1 MSDSPPKHHSARDVL
16 RELFPGSYRDLFG
29 EGEANGPLTLGLYPV
44 ADGRLALVH
53 GDQLAEF
60 TPLAP
65 KGNHA
70 LHCDLC
76 HYTRS
81 RTEAALYRVVVGARR
96 TRYVTLC
103 LGTESCQRR
112 AGTRGLTH
120 LAGRI
125 FPIEPL
131 YADGG

>member
-1 MSDSPPKHHSARDVL
+1 MSDLPPKQHSARDVL
-16 RELFPGSYRDLFG
+16 RELFPESYRELFG
-29 EGEANGPLTLGLYPV
+29 EDPGGGALTLGLYPV

-53 GDQLAEF
+53 GEQLAEF
-60 TPLAP
+60 TPIEP
-65 KGNHA
+65 RGRNA

-81 RTEAALYRVVVGARR
+81 RSEAALYRVLVAARR

-103 LGTESCQRR
+103 LGTEGCQKR
-112 AGTRGLTH
+112 AGSRGLER

-125 FPIEPL
+125 FPIEPV
-131 YADGG
+131 YAD

>member
-1 MSDSPPKHHSARDVL
+1 MNDPRPQEHSVRDLL
-16 RELFPGSYRDLFG
+16 RELFPETHRELFG
-29 EGEANGPLTLGLYPV
+29 PHVGDTRPTLGLYPV

-60 TPLAP
+60 TPLDP
-65 KGNHA
+65 KGKNA

-81 RTEAALYRVVVGARR
+81 RSEAALYRVVVAARR
-96 TRYVTLC
+96 SRYVTLC
-103 LGTESCQRR
+103 TATEACQGR
-112 AGTRGLTH
+112 AGRKGLEA

-125 FPIEPL
+125 FPLELP
-131 YADGG
+131 YTE

>member
-1 MSDSPPKHHSARDVL
+1 MKDPRPQEHSARNLL
-16 RELFPGSYRDLFG
+16 RELFPETHRELFG
-29 EGEANGPLTLGLYPV
+29 PHQGDARPTLGLYPV

-60 TPLAP
+60 TPLDP
-65 KGNHA
+65 RGKNV

-81 RTEAALYRVVVGARR
+81 RSEAALYRVVVAARR
-96 TRYVTLC
+96 SRYVTLC
-103 LGTESCQRR
+103 TATGACQDR
-112 AGTRGLTH
+112 AGRRGLET

-125 FPIEPL
+125 FPLELP
-131 YADGG
+131 YAE